1 MKYEKGAIKRTF
13 FVLLAAALLLTGVLS
28 GSYSVKADGEGKSET
43 KDVRNAYRGVVRI
56 FNPEGGSTGTGFG
69 VGKAGEETDIFITN
83 RHVVAI
89 GNSESAAIADTV
101 YILLDNEAIVCGED
115 DMFHLNEE
123 HVVACRVLY
132 TTDNYPDFAILQAER
147 KVEGR
152 IALPLMS
159 YVDVNELDTVY
170 ALGYPAKAD
179 YNAMSYIPASVE
191 EITGTKGV
199 ISSFKANESQGNT
212 KIIQHDAKI
221 SSGNSGGPLLTED
234 GNVIAINTSVISTG
248 DVSEYFMSVI
258 IDYVMQKLDDL
269 GIPYDKETKGSSG
282 FSADIGILPFVAAA
296 LVILPVVVLLCAVKK
311 KKAKTGSSDGQNA
324 VSDSGMRIQGMS
336 GVFAGRRF
344 AVNSRIRMG
353 RDPSGGI
360 VYPQGT
366 KGVSGRHCEISISE
380 GTVYIQDLG
389 STYGTFVNNTRIQPN
404 QPVVLRPGDTFY
416 LGHAQESFTVADK
429 SFM

>member
-56 FNPEGGSTGTGFG
+56 FNPEDGSTGTGFG

-89 GNSESAAIADTV
+89 GNGESAAIADTV

-123 HVVACRVLY
+123 HAVACRVLY

-179 YNAMSYIPASVE
+179 YNAMSYVPASVE

-282 FSADIGILPFVAAA
+282 FSADIGILPFVAGSRSCHPA
-296 LVILPVVVLLCAVKK
+296 CRGFAVRCKK
-311 KKAKTGSSDGQNA
+311 EEGKNRFFGRAGCCFRQRHA
-324 VSDSGMRIQGMS
+324 DSGDVRRICRKKVCHQQPYPDGKGS
-336 GVFAGRRF
+336 VGRYRLS
-344 AVNSRIRMG
+344 SRHER
-353 RDPSGGI
+353 R
-360 VYPQGT
+360 QRET
-366 KGVSGRHCEISISE
+366 
-380 GTVYIQDLG
+380 L
-389 STYGTFVNNTRIQPN
+389 
-404 QPVVLRPGDTFY
+404 
-416 LGHAQESFTVADK
+416 
-429 SFM
+429 